1 MIPLFE
7 VFPTV
12 DNLLLAGLLGV
23 SLLTFNITR
32 KSLRIQAEEQIYSK
46 IIDTRIRLEN
56 NETFTRMARE
66 SPEFL
71 ERLNSVST
79 PEEYY
84 NIMAFLDL
92 LEFLQRLN
100 KKKMIDPNLWPRWK
114 ALGETIMS
122 IPKFRRVWAKT
133 KHLHSHQFVDF
144 IDSLQ

>member
-1 MIPLFE
+1 
-7 VFPTV
+7 
-12 DNLLLAGLLGV
+12 
-23 SLLTFNITR
+23 
-32 KSLRIQAEEQIYSK
+32 
-46 IIDTRIRLEN
+46 
-56 NETFTRMARE
+56 MARE

-71 ERLNSVST
+71 ERLNSVSN

-133 KHLHSHQFVDF
+133 KHLHSHHFVDF